1 MVDAGF
7 DSVVAVR
14 IASVGNRPG
23 ALWAEGL
30 RVHLPAALLD
40 RSGWRRA
47 PGPDGSLEILPG
59 PSSVSGDDVVR
70 LRERRAFTEQ
80 RPASARLPFNYQRVP
95 GWARALVASGIGR
108 YNRRH
113 VDRWAAFPGWPID
126 LSTDLLEDLRD
137 ATSTAP
143 PPARRAPVVVTH
155 DIDSPEG
162 LTSLVTNFLPLE
174 EAVGARSTSY
184 VVPCAWRIDHALVG
198 DLTARGHE
206 VGVHGYDHSNTTPFA
221 PADERARRL
230 DGGRGFAERYAVT
243 GYRAPSLL
251 RTRPLLRDLAGRY
264 RYDSSIPTAG
274 GLFPTPNNG
283 CATARPFFI
292 EGIAELPISLPR
304 DGTLRFLGY
313 TPDEIVRVWI
323 ECADLIARSRGIVV
337 LLTHCE
343 RRFSGHPRMLDAY
356 RRFLDYVDARSPGD
370 RYERSAPRRA
380 RSKRRCAAAGTFRVR
395 RRARAAPRPCDPNR
409 RRTR

>member
-1 MVDAGF
+1 VVDAGF

-23 ALWAEGL
+23 AMWAEGL

-108 YNRRH
+108 YHRRH

-126 LSTDLLEDLRD
+126 LSTDLLDDLRD

-162 LTSLVTNFLPLE
+162 LTSLITNFLPLE

-184 VVPCAWRIDHALVG
+184 VVPCAWGIDHGLVG

-221 PADERARRL
+221 PAHERARRL
-230 DGGRGFAERYAVT
+230 DSGLSFAERYAAT

-356 RRFLDYVDARSPGD
+356 RRFLDYVRNLPD
-370 RYERSAPRRA
+370 RYEFSTPASALEAALPRPA
-380 RSKRRCAAAGTFRVR
+380 RSGSDAG
-395 RRARAAPRPCDPNR
+395 ARAEAL
-409 RRTR
+409 